1 MQIDE
6 DDEDDGSDGDN
17 EDEVDDCL
25 HTGTVQHCAKKCK
38 DGELGRGDL
47 CDQKPRG

>member
-1 MQIDE
+1 MQIDD

-25 HTGTVQHCAKKCK
+25 HMGTVKMVHGEEVICAI
-38 DGELGRGDL
+38 RNQGDDL
-47 CDQKPRG
+47 